1 MMQTRKPEFAQSLD
15 AACYSTSNA
24 LNAARPRTRPRVS
37 TRGVL
42 AELKQ
47 PSEAEVKRALQGILV
62 NRDAR
67 AVNWAVNY
75 AREGLDLEGKDLRV
89 QCLYI
94 LNNIT
99 RWRGDTATWVRRTLK
114 AFAGVK

>member
-1 MMQTRKPEFAQSLD
+1 MLTK
-15 AACYSTSNA
+15 
-24 LNAARPRTRPRVS
+24 
-37 TRGVL
+37 
-42 AELKQ
+42 AER

-67 AVNWAVNY
+67 AVNWAVAY
-75 AREGLDLEGKDLRV
+75 ARAGLDLEGEDLRV

-99 RWRGDTATWVRRTLK
+99 RWRGDTARWVRRTLK

>member
-1 MMQTRKPEFAQSLD
+1 MKTTVEK
-15 AACYSTSNA
+15 
-24 LNAARPRTRPRVS
+24 
-37 TRGVL
+37 
-42 AELKQ
+42 
-47 PSEAEVKRALQGILV
+47 PSEDEVHRALEGVLV

-75 AREGLDLEGKDLRV
+75 ARAGLGMEGEALRV

-99 RWRGDTATWVRRTLK
+99 HWRGDTATWVRRTLK

>member
-1 MMQTRKPEFAQSLD
+1 MKPTTE
-15 AACYSTSNA
+15 
-24 LNAARPRTRPRVS
+24 R
-37 TRGVL
+37 
-42 AELKQ
+42 

-62 NRDAR
+62 NRDAS
-67 AVNWAVNY
+67 AVNWAVAY
-75 AREGLDLEGKDLRV
+75 ARAGLDLEGEDLRV

-99 RWRGDTATWVRRTLK
+99 HWRGDTATWVRRTLK

>member
-1 MMQTRKPEFAQSLD
+1 MPTKADR
-15 AACYSTSNA
+15 
-24 LNAARPRTRPRVS
+24 
-37 TRGVL
+37 
-42 AELKQ
+42 

-67 AVNWAVNY
+67 AVNYAVAY

-94 LNNIT
+94 INNIT

-114 AFAGVK
+114 AFAGVR

>member
-1 MMQTRKPEFAQSLD
+1 MKPLHEALD
-15 AACYSTSNA
+15 AACYSTTNE
-24 LNAARPRTRPRVS
+24 LNAARPKSKPRTS
-37 TRGVL
+37 TRGIL
-42 AELKQ
+42 AELDR

-75 AREGLDLEGKDLRV
+75 AREGLDLEGKDLQV

>member
-1 MMQTRKPEFAQSLD
+1 MKPTTE
-15 AACYSTSNA
+15 
-24 LNAARPRTRPRVS
+24 R
-37 TRGVL
+37 
-42 AELKQ
+42 

-67 AVNWAVNY
+67 AVNWAVAY
-75 AREGLDLEGKDLRV
+75 ARAGLDLEGEDLRV

-99 RWRGDTATWVRRTLK
+99 HWRGDTATWVRRTLK

>member
-1 MMQTRKPEFAQSLD
+1 MKPTTE
-15 AACYSTSNA
+15 
-24 LNAARPRTRPRVS
+24 R
-37 TRGVL
+37 
-42 AELKQ
+42 

-67 AVNWAVNY
+67 AVNWAVAY
-75 AREGLDLEGKDLRV
+75 ARAGLDLEGEDLRV

-99 RWRGDTATWVRRTLK
+99 RWRGDTAHSGSGHSQ
-114 AFAGVK
+114 GVHH